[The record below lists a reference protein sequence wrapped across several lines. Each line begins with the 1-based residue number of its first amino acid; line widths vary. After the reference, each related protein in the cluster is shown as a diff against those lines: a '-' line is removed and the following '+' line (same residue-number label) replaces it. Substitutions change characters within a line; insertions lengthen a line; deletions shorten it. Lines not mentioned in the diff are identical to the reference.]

1 MPRRRV
7 SKKAFSLPPS
17 PTNTTYTQHTQSE
30 VEKYQRHMLNGYA
43 TRELMDLDAFSNRE
57 LTPSTLQN
65 VINQIM
71 LRDRWSLRDWP
82 PITITGGDPNLI
94 YGDWSAGNDLV
105 WNVMESRLQLAS
117 RIFSH
122 FHTHPWVCE
131 SCRNTES
138 GVMLMTTV

>member
-1 MPRRRV
+1 
-7 SKKAFSLPPS
+7 
-17 PTNTTYTQHTQSE
+17 
-30 VEKYQRHMLNGYA
+30 
-43 TRELMDLDAFSNRE
+43 MDLDAFSNRE